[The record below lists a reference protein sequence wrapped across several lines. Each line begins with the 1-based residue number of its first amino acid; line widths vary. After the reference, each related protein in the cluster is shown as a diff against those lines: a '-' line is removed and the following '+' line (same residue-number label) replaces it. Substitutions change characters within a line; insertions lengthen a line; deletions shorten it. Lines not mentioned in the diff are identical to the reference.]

1 VLYAWDTGCN
11 TQAES
16 AAAMFNT
23 VAEYVKSHHQLEEGR
38 IRMLRLAEGAK
49 PYFPEE
55 AQCIREIMMPDG
67 ATMIVVPQGA
77 SVQFSISSI
86 PPGPKNIPDRE
97 EFVPEAPFTKKLLRY
112 MDAKGMTAPMVYSD
126 AGYDRK
132 LFSKIQSDPDYH
144 PRKYTVVRF
153 ALALKLNPEETEDL
167 LNAAGFALSRS
178 MLADLVIAYCI
189 ENNMRS
195 VWEVNSILENWG
207 LETI

>member
-1 VLYAWDTGCN
+1 
-11 TQAES
+11 
-16 AAAMFNT
+16 
-23 VAEYVKSHHQLEEGR
+23 
-38 IRMLRLAEGAK
+38 
-49 PYFPEE
+49 
-55 AQCIREIMMPDG
+55 
-67 ATMIVVPQGA
+67 
-77 SVQFSISSI
+77 
-86 PPGPKNIPDRE
+86 
-97 EFVPEAPFTKKLLRY
+97 
-112 MDAKGMTAPMVYSD
+112 MVYSD

-132 LFSKIQSDPDYH
+132 LFSKIQSDSEYH

-178 MLADLVIAYCI
+178 MLVDLVIAYCI

>member
-1 VLYAWDTGCN
+1 
-11 TQAES
+11 
-16 AAAMFNT
+16 M
-23 VAEYVKSHHQLEEGR
+23 
-38 IRMLRLAEGAK
+38 
-49 PYFPEE
+49 
-55 AQCIREIMMPDG
+55 
-67 ATMIVVPQGA
+67 
-77 SVQFSISSI
+77 
-86 PPGPKNIPDRE
+86 PDRE
-97 EFVPEAPFTKKLLRY
+97 EFVPEDPFTKKLLRY

-153 ALALKLNPEETEDL
+153 ALALKLDPEETEDL

-178 MLADLVIAYCI
+178 MLVDLVIAYCI

>member
-1 VLYAWDTGCN
+1 
-11 TQAES
+11 
-16 AAAMFNT
+16 
-23 VAEYVKSHHQLEEGR
+23 
-38 IRMLRLAEGAK
+38 
-49 PYFPEE
+49 
-55 AQCIREIMMPDG
+55 MMPDG

-86 PPGPKNIPDRE
+86 PPKPGNMPDRE

-112 MDAKGMTAPMVYSD
+112 MDAKGMTAPRVYSD

-132 LFSKIQSDPDYH
+132 LFSKIQSDPEYH

-178 MLADLVIAYCI
+178 MLVDLVIAYCI
-189 ENNMRS
+189 ANNMRS